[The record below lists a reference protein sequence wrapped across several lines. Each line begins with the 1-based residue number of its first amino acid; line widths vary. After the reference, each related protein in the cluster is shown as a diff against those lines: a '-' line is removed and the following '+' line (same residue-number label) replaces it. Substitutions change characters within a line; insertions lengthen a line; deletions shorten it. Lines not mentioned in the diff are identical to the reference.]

1 MRKIKEPNE
10 VAFNPRVS
18 EECWN
23 RNEALKY
30 RSNQFWAN
38 IEVQETKDKNQYAA
52 RQSAIERILNYLSSK
67 QEKLISA
74 PETLNLWSNFD
85 ERIWEEIK
93 FIISFNIGYLY
104 YYQEEK
110 REISDYLD
118 EEVAVQYDVI
128 KALTSY
134 ILEGAALS
142 SRIGSPAY
150 DKWVDAL
157 VMLKDEYDGSKNYK
171 SVDLVAEAY
180 ARTWGD
186 VRTWIYIKERD
197 NLKKTKKIVKNK
209 KK

>member
-30 RSNQFWAN
+30 RTNQFWAN

-52 RQSAIERILNYLSSK
+52 RQSAIEGILNYLSSNR
-67 QEKLISA
+67 EKLISA
-74 PETLNLWSNFD
+74 PESLNLWGNFD

-93 FIISFNIGYLY
+93 FIISFNIGYVY
-104 YYQEEK
+104 YNQEEK
-110 REISDYLD
+110 REIIDYLD

-134 ILEGAALS
+134 ILEAAALS
-142 SRIGSPAY
+142 SRLNSPAY
-150 DKWVDAL
+150 DKWIDAL
-157 VMLKDEYDGSKNYK
+157 VMLKDEYDGSENYK
-171 SVDLVAEAY
+171 AVDLIAAAY
-180 ARTWGD
+180 ARMWGD
-186 VRTWIYIKERD
+186 LRSWIYTKECD
-197 NLKKTKKIVKNK
+197 KLKEMR
-209 KK
+209 